1 MFLNFFLT
9 PLLTTVFFIV
19 VLYPYA
25 LKIGFTDKPTHRK
38 QHQKHTPLI
47 GGISIYFTILV
58 MLFFNGDIF
67 PSQTAF
73 LAAAT
78 LLVCVGLVDDYT
90 GLGVKIRLI
99 AQIVAGLIMIES
111 AHIKVTELG
120 DLLGLGNIYLGSF
133 ATAFTLFAVVGGINA
148 FNMIDGIDGLAGS
161 LTLVSIAS
169 IASVSW
175 FLDDLILFKFCI
187 ILIAAIVAFLLFN
200 LRIFG
205 RENAKIFLGDTGS
218 TLFGFTVC
226 WLSIYASQG
235 EKHLITPATILW
247 ITALPLFDSVCIM
260 LRRLQRR
267 RSPFNPDREH
277 LHHAFHVAGY
287 SVDQTLNIIVV
298 FSLSLSFIGIA
309 ASLIL
314 NVPESILFGLFILL
328 FIGHYWL
335 MTHAWT
341 IIKICRYINHTKVF
355 DRRVENKK
363 TEIDLRSNIDRRYI
377 PTQQEIEKI
386 DKSNKFF
393 RATLLGQRFR
403 HENNEQKS
411 PKPRRNNYIYIKRFV
426 RNIESNENTLKTT
439 HHVDLDSPQ

>member
-19 VLYPYA
+19 ALYPYA

-47 GGISIYFTILV
+47 GGLAIYFTLLV
-58 MLFFNGDIF
+58 TLFFNDDSF
-67 PSQTAF
+67 PHQTAF

-78 LLVCVGLVDDYT
+78 LLVGVGLVDDYQ
-90 GLGVKIRLI
+90 GLGVKIRLL
-99 AQIVAGLIMIES
+99 AQLVAGLIMIES

-120 DLLGLGNIYLGSF
+120 DLLGLGSIHLGSF

-169 IASVSW
+169 IAGVSW
-175 FLDDLILFKFCI
+175 IFQDVILFKFC
-187 ILIAAIVAFLLFN
+187 LVLMAAIVAFLLFN

-205 RENAKIFLGDTGS
+205 RANAKIFLGDTGS

-235 EKHLITPATILW
+235 EKPLITPTTILW

-260 LRRLQRR
+260 LRRLKRG

-287 SVDQTLNIIVV
+287 SVDKTLNIMVS
-298 FSLSLSFIGIA
+298 FSLGLSFIGILT
-309 ASLIL
+309 SLYR
-314 NVPESILFGLFILL
+314 VPEAVSFSLFMLL
-328 FIGHYWL
+328 FVGHYWL
-335 MTHAWT
+335 MTNAWT
-341 IIKICRYINHTKVF
+341 VIKICRYLNHTNVS

-363 TEIDLRSNIDRRYI
+363 PAIDLRSNIDRRYI
-377 PTQQEIEKI
+377 PTQQELEKI
-386 DKSNKFF
+386 NKSDKFF

-403 HENNEQKS
+403 HESYEQKS
-411 PKPRRNNYIYIKRFV
+411 LKPRRNNYIDIRRFI
-426 RNIESNENTLKTT
+426 RKIESNDNALKTT
-439 HHVDLDSPQ
+439 HTVDPDSSE

>member
-1 MFLNFFLT
+1 MFLNLFLM
-9 PLLTTVFFIV
+9 PLLATIVFIV
-19 VLYPYA
+19 TLYPYA

-47 GGISIYFTILV
+47 GGLAIYFTLLIT
-58 MLFFNGDIF
+58 LFFNPHVF
-67 PSQTAF
+67 PDQNAF

-78 LLVCVGLVDDYT
+78 LLVGVGLIDDYK

-99 AQIVAGLIMIES
+99 AQLVAGFIMIEC

-120 DLLGLGNIYLGSF
+120 DLLGLGTIHLGGY

-169 IASVSW
+169 LAGVSW
-175 FLDDLILFKFCI
+175 LLNDWILFKFCL

-205 RENAKIFLGDTGS
+205 RANAKIFLGDTGS

-235 EKHLITPATILW
+235 EKALITPTTILW

-287 SVDQTLNIIVV
+287 SVDKTLNIIVSFALGLAV
-298 FSLSLSFIGIA
+298 IGLASSLYQVPDALS
-309 ASLIL
+309 
-314 NVPESILFGLFILL
+314 FGLFMAL

-341 IIKICRYINHTKVF
+341 IIKICRYLNHTKVS

-363 TEIDLRSNIDRRYI
+363 PDVDLRSNIDRRYI
-377 PTQQEIEKI
+377 PTQRELENI

-403 HENNEQKS
+403 HESHEQKT
-411 PKPRRNNYIYIKRFV
+411 PKPRRNNYIDIRKV
-426 RNIESNENTLKTT
+426 VTNLKSEDNALNTT
-439 HHVDLDSPQ
+439 HRVDADRSQ